1 MHRLVLEFQ
10 NKDLQMLPDSEPLMK
25 VKSLEIL
32 HFIRQDQQEL
42 SGICKIELKN
52 PNSSIEDFIG
62 NNKTI
67 EMQVL
72 ERGREGTHTV
82 FFRAKQ
88 SQVESPPFD
97 MGKIGGYIIAPFE
110 IKEGKLRITFLGNS
124 AQVKRLLHQ
133 MGIMGLRHK
142 IVSLTDAKYSQESPL
157 SSLTERQRKI
167 LIAAYKQGYYDLPR
181 KINSEQLAKKLGLV
195 SSTLVE
201 HLRKAER
208 RLLIGMLES

>member
-1 MHRLVLEFQ
+1 MRRLVLEFQ
-10 NKDLQMLPDSEPLMK
+10 NKDLQRLPDAAPLMK

-42 SGICKIELKN
+42 SGICKIELKS
-52 PNSSIEDFIG
+52 PHSSIQDFIG
-62 NNKTI
+62 RSKTL

-72 ERGREGTHTV
+72 EREKEGAYTV

-88 SQVESPPFD
+88 PNVESPPFD

-110 IKEGKLRITFLGNS
+110 IKEGKLKITFLGSS
-124 AQVKRLLHQ
+124 AQVKRLLHSAEI
-133 MGIMGLRHK
+133 MGIRHK

-157 SSLTERQRKI
+157 SRLTEKQRKI

-181 KINSEQLAKKLGLV
+181 KINSEQLAKRLDMV

-208 RLLIGMLES
+208 RLLVGMLGS